1 MEDNM
6 KSFNKVIL
14 IGNVAT
20 DVKLNTLE
28 SGTKVADFRLAVN
41 ERFKDKE
48 GNDQERVAF
57 VTIETWSGLAET
69 CDKYLTVGRA
79 VLVEGRLKMDEWETD
94 EGEPRSRLLV
104 TAENVNFL
112 DNPKEKGE

>member
-1 MEDNM
+1 M

-14 IGNVAT
+14 IGNIASEVT
-20 DVKLNTLE
+20 LNTLQ

-41 ERFKDKE
+41 ERYKDKE
-48 GNDQERVAF
+48 GNEQERVVF
-57 VTIETWSGLAET
+57 VSIETWSGLAET
-69 CDKYLTVGRA
+69 CSNYLTKGRT
-79 VLVEGRLKMDEWETD
+79 VLVEGRLKMDEWEND
-94 EGEPRSRLLV
+94 EGEPRNRLLI

>member
-1 MEDNM
+1 MEDNI
-6 KSFNKVIL
+6 KSYNKVIL

-20 DVKLNTLE
+20 DVELNTLQ

-41 ERFKDKE
+41 ERYKDKE
-48 GNDQERVAF
+48 GNGKERVAY

-69 CDKYLTVGRA
+69 CEKYLSKGRA
-79 VLVEGRLKMDEWETD
+79 VLVEGRLKMDEWEND
-94 EGEPRSRLLV
+94 EGEPRSRLLI

-112 DNPKEKGE
+112 DKPKEKGE

>member
-14 IGNVAT
+14 VGNVAT
-20 DVKLNTLE
+20 DVELKTLK

-41 ERFKDKE
+41 EHYKDKE
-48 GNDQERVAF
+48 GNEQERVAF
-57 VTIETWSGLAET
+57 VAIETWSGLAET

-79 VLVEGRLKMDEWETD
+79 VLVEGRLKMDEWENG
-94 EGEPRSRLLV
+94 EGEKRSRLLV
-104 TAENVNFL
+104 TAETVNFL
-112 DNPKEKGE
+112 DRPKDQGE